1 MQNNLDN
8 KQRSH
13 FMRLFNFIIIITV
26 IYSTMVLSQ
35 DKPYKEYK
43 GVRFEGQQAIP
54 YGAPDIELISFM
66 GYRENFE
73 EDKSYNL
80 KVGFYF
86 PYTERDSLYI
96 VARELEKTKKFYF
109 MRPVKKT
116 WLQDQW
122 QQFSQWPT
130 KDVIEPLKI
139 RVNRVGLVGRLNRE
153 NEGSGKIVPLHLF
166 YSDLPD
172 SIISY
177 TLHFKPKEDL
187 RSLIFKIID
196 LENNETIESG
206 EIMRLSGLESH
217 AIRFDFSKKHPGLY
231 RIVLDGKLKYDP
243 TMGPYREYTF
253 YHNPIVK

>member
-1 MQNNLDN
+1 
-8 KQRSH
+8 
-13 FMRLFNFIIIITV
+13 MRLFKFVIIIAA
-26 IYSTMVLSQ
+26 IYSSTALSQ
-35 DKPYKEYK
+35 EKLYKEYA

-54 YGAPDIELISFM
+54 YGAPDLELISFM
-66 GYRENFE
+66 GYRENLE
-73 EDKSYNL
+73 EDKRYNL

-86 PYTERDSLYI
+86 PYTEKDSLYI

-109 MRPVKKT
+109 MRPMKKT
-116 WLQDQW
+116 WLKDKW

-139 RVNRVGLVGRLNRE
+139 RVNRIGLVGRLNLE
-153 NEGSGKIVPLHLF
+153 KEGSGKIVPLHLF

-187 RSLIFKIID
+187 RSLTFKIID
-196 LENNETIESG
+196 IRNNRIIESR
-206 EIMRLSGLESH
+206 EIIKLSGQEIH
-217 AIRFDFSKKHPGLY
+217 TIKFDLSKKNRGFY

-243 TMGPYREYTF
+243 TIGPYREYTF
-253 YHNPIVK
+253 YHNPVVK